1 MVDLTLPTPG
11 PLCYYADP
19 FEAIPVRAGSFV
31 GSVAEGGSVNHAE
44 VRFTPHG
51 TGTHTECY
59 GHIVAD
65 PEATILRCL
74 KAFRFR
80 AHVLTATPEAR
91 GEDRIITL
99 AAIQDHL
106 PAEGEIDALILRSL
120 PNDLGKHT
128 ANYSGTNPPYLEEA
142 LGHRLVALGI
152 HHILVDLPSVDKE
165 VDGGKLAFHHAFWQV
180 LPGKAIRKDATITE
194 LIFVPDTVPDGP
206 CTVNIAPAA
215 WALDAAPSRIWID

>member
-11 PLCYYADP
+11 PLCYYADA
-19 FEAIPVRAGSFV
+19 FEARPVRAGSFV

-65 PEATILRCL
+65 PQATILNCL
-74 KAFRFR
+74 TRFRFS
-80 AHVLTATPEAR
+80 ALLLSATPEQI
-91 GEDRIITL
+91 GEDRVLTL
-99 AAIQDHL
+99 ASLESRL
-106 PAEGEIDALILRSL
+106 PAASQIEALILRSL
-120 PNDLGKHT
+120 PNDLGKRT
-128 ANYSGTNPPYLEEA
+128 TDYSGTNPPYLEDA
-142 LGHRLVALGI
+142 LAHRLVELGI
-152 HHILVDLPSVDKE
+152 RHLLVDLPSVDKE

-180 LPGKAIRKDATITE
+180 LPGKTIRNDATITE
-194 LIFVPDTVPDGP
+194 LIFVPDTVSDGP
-206 CTVNIAPAA
+206 YTVNIAPAA